1 MIYVKTSDE
10 SDFAF
15 QCANEITSIVRSYYP
30 EDSYITGVIPS
41 TQDIKSIITADYNFV
56 NLLSILGVGLVVLI
70 SFKSLIIPI
79 VVLIPIEVA
88 VFFNMAVPYFTGE
101 SMLYMGYIIVS
112 CLQLGAT
119 VDYSI
124 LMTNHYMD
132 ARRTYPEKARA
143 IKHTVS
149 RSALSILTS
158 GTILTIAGYGLYFVS
173 SVAAIGGLGHLIGR
187 GALISVLMVLFLLP
201 VLLTL
206 ADPLLMKEEAKK
218 IKIEET
224 RQAVKQKKRNLK
236 EQMKQK
242 RCR

>member
-1 MIYVKTSDE
+1 M
-10 SDFAF
+10 
-15 QCANEITSIVRSYYP
+15 
-30 EDSYITGVIPS
+30 
-41 TQDIKSIITADYNFV
+41 
-56 NLLSILGVGLVVLI
+56 
-70 SFKSLIIPI
+70 
-79 VVLIPIEVA
+79 
-88 VFFNMAVPYFTGE
+88 
-101 SMLYMGYIIVS
+101 
-112 CLQLGAT
+112 
-119 VDYSI
+119 DYSI
-124 LMTNHYMD
+124 LMTNNYMD

-201 VLLTL
+201 VLLTM

-218 IKIEET
+218 VRLEEA
-224 RQAVKQKKRNLK
+224 RLAARQKKRDLK

-242 RCR
+242 MEQMKTEPQKEPPSKNLENEVKEHEK